1 MLKKTNFLTVLA
13 QAVEDEHVGIPIRD
27 IFDVVRRAIARGNEA
42 AASFHIIGEIFFE
55 VVDLLDDALLHPARI
70 EGVVFDLN
78 DRKVWIKVDWFKTI
92 HGNHLLPRGDYS
104 TEKHGHLQGECVRKE
119 EGTS

>member
-42 AASFHIIGEIFFE
+42 AASFHIIGETFLK
-55 VVDLLDDALLHPARI
+55 VVDLTDDALVHPARI
-70 EGVVFDLN
+70 VRIVLYLD
-78 DRKVWIKVDWFKTI
+78 DRIVRLEVDGFETS
-92 HGNHLLPRGDYS
+92 HGNHLLSRGDYS
-104 TEKHGHLQGECVRKE
+104 TEGMDIWRK
-119 EGTS
+119 